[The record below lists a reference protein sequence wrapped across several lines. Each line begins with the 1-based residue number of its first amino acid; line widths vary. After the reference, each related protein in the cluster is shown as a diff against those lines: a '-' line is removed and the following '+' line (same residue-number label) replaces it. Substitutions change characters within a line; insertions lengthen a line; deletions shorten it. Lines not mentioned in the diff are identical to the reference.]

1 MKKAFSLME
10 VIISIVIL
18 SFVMITLI
26 QIRNE
31 NIFLVSK
38 SNQKNYIE
46 DYIMLSIDFNDDILD
61 KNENIFLSDKY
72 NFENDDIRKVLK
84 DIQIDIQDKKLESK
98 NINSEFNIN
107 MKTNI
112 FYRDIKLQNSDFTKK
127 LYKINID
134 L

>member
-46 DYIMLSIDFNDDILD
+46 DYIILSIDFNDDILD

-72 NFENDDIRKVLK
+72 NFENDDIRKELK
-84 DIQIDIQDKKLESK
+84 DIQIDIKDKKLKSK

-112 FYRDIKLQNSDFTKK
+112 LYRDIKLQNSDFTKK

>member
-1 MKKAFSLME
+1 ME

-72 NFENDDIRKVLK
+72 NFENDDIRKELK

>member
-72 NFENDDIRKVLK
+72 NFENDDIRKELK

>member
-46 DYIMLSIDFNDDILD
+46 DYIILSIDFNDDILD

-72 NFENDDIRKVLK
+72 NFENDDIRKELK

>member
-46 DYIMLSIDFNDDILD
+46 DYIILSIGFNDDILD

-72 NFENDDIRKVLK
+72 NFENDDIRKELK
-84 DIQIDIQDKKLESK
+84 DIQIDIKDKKLESK

-112 FYRDIKLQNSDFTKK
+112 LYRDIKLQNSDFTKK

>member
-38 SNQKNYIE
+38 GNQKNYIE
-46 DYIMLSIDFNDDILD
+46 DYIILSIDFNDDILD

-72 NFENDDIRKVLK
+72 NFENDDIRKELK
-84 DIQIDIQDKKLESK
+84 DIQIDIKDKKLESK

-112 FYRDIKLQNSDFTKK
+112 LYRDIKLQNSDFTKK

>member
-46 DYIMLSIDFNDDILD
+46 DYIILSIDFNDDILD

-72 NFENDDIRKVLK
+72 NFENDDIRKELK

-112 FYRDIKLQNSDFTKK
+112 LYRDIKLQNSDFTKK